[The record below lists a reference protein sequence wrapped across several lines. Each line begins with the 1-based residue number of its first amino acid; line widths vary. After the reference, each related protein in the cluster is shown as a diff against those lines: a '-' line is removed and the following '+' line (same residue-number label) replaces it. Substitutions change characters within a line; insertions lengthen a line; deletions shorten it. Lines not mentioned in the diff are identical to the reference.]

1 MNFKIKLYDPVYTER
16 VATVAGSYDDQIL
29 TNGGAWFEHVF
40 KGAPDGIA
48 AVQEYPQIVDPM

>member
-1 MNFKIKLYDPVYTER
+1 LDFKIKLYDPVYTER

-40 KGAPDGIA
+40 KGAPEPSRLQYCPEKQKNI
-48 AVQEYPQIVDPM
+48 